1 MRAQVVPRFQPL
13 TGVYEPSGIQQL
25 ADGRFIVIEDEEKH
39 ALSLL
44 RIADGQVHR
53 TPLEAPFWPWSRG
66 DFWHLDDLE
75 GVTADQAGHVYA
87 ITSHS
92 RDGNGEVHA
101 ARERLVRFRIEGDAV
116 VEPQVVDSLKRALT
130 AAHPALAVAAEIR
143 DVKREGGLNIE
154 ALEMSADQ
162 NRLLIGLRSP
172 LLGGRAIVAS
182 LENPRAIFDDGAKP
196 QIASALTTLDLAG
209 NGIRAMAY
217 APCLAGYLLIGG
229 PVARQEVDFTLWFW
243 SGAAHDRPRRVDI
256 AGLPGLEHAE
266 GVTQARLDGQPR
278 IVVVSDDG
286 NRAAGRCAR
295 YLVLRPEELLIGP

>member
-1 MRAQVVPRFQPL
+1 MTAPAAPGFQPL

-44 RIADGQVHR
+44 CIAHGQVHR
-53 TPLEAPFWPWSRG
+53 QPLEAPFWPWSMG

-75 GVTADQAGHVYA
+75 GVTADQAGYIYA

-92 RDGNGEVHA
+92 RDGNGEEHK

-116 VEPQVVDSLKRALT
+116 VEPKVVDSLKCALT
-130 AAHPALAVAAEIR
+130 AAHPALAIAAEIR
-143 DVKREGGLNIE
+143 DVKRDGGLNIE

-162 NRLLIGLRSP
+162 RQLLIGLRSP

-182 LENPRAIFDDGAKP
+182 LENPRAIFDEDARP

-209 NGIRAMAY
+209 NGIRGMAY
-217 APCLAGYLLIGG
+217 APCVGGYLLIGG
-229 PVARQEVDFTLWFW
+229 PVARQEVAFTLWFW
-243 SGAAHDRPRRVDI
+243 SGAVHDRPRQVHI

-266 GVTQARLDGQPR
+266 GVTQALLDGQPR

-286 NRAAGRCAR
+286 NRAAGRYAR
-295 YLVLRPEELLIGP
+295 YLVLRPEDLRIGP